1 MLFLIFYKKD
11 KYLYVLYPDFLDTE
25 LPSFSVL
32 MDEDND
38 IFHYEVY
45 QCLLP

>member
-1 MLFLIFYKKD
+1 MLFLIFYTNY
-11 KYLYVLYPDFLDTE
+11 KYLYVLSPDFLDTE

-38 IFHYEVY
+38 LIYNEVY
-45 QCLLP
+45 QCILA